1 MALTSNVKT
10 NFTQLKYVHQVCS
23 HFKRCTGIS
32 TIACRNFNCMRCDV
46 MAFHVLGLLFTIT
59 INDDDDDHDD
69 YNDDVYAMAH
79 TSI

>member
-46 MAFHVLGLLFTIT
+46 AFHVLGLLFTIT
-59 INDDDDDHDD
+59 INDDDDHHDD

>member
-1 MALTSNVKT
+1 
-10 NFTQLKYVHQVCS
+10 
-23 HFKRCTGIS
+23 
-32 TIACRNFNCMRCDV
+32 MRCDV
-46 MAFHVLGLLFTIT
+46 AFHVLGLLFTIT